1 MASPSAPKLKLPAGA
16 CDAHV
21 HVFGPR
27 ARFPF
32 AEGRRYTP
40 SDATKE
46 MLFALH
52 ARLGIEHCVIVQP
65 NCHGTDNSVTEDA
78 IAATG
83 GAYKGVA
90 LVTTTISDA

>member
-1 MASPSAPKLKLPAGA
+1 MAQHTADTPAAPPYWMAQPSLPKLKLPRGA

-32 AEGRRYTP
+32 ADGRNYTP
-40 SDATKE
+40 SNATKE

-52 ARLGIEHCVIVQP
+52 ARLGI
-65 NCHGTDNSVTEDA
+65 
-78 IAATG
+78 
-83 GAYKGVA
+83 
-90 LVTTTISDA
+90 